1 MDDEQLTGQ
10 ARAYWGGVLACQ
22 ILRAYVTKDLA
33 AIRVIYQDA
42 VADDGA
48 ESLVTG
54 LMHVAA
60 NIAIERDALR
70 ETIAEH
76 YPDELPPDD
85 LHASLENLEEQY
97 RAGTALAT
105 GLANLPTYKEN

>member
-1 MDDEQLTGQ
+1 MNDEQLTDQ
-10 ARAYWGGVLACQ
+10 ARAYWGGVLACR
-22 ILRAYVTKDLA
+22 ILRSYITKDV
-33 AIRVIYQDA
+33 AITRAIYQDA

-54 LMHVAA
+54 LMNVAA
-60 NIAIERDALR
+60 NLAVERDALR
-70 ETIAEH
+70 ETVANH

-85 LHASLENLEEQY
+85 LHASLDNLEEQY